1 MIGFCYQQA
10 REDEVAQILVRE
22 LRDEVVAAVKAQA
35 KERHRSL
42 EGEVRAML
50 EEVFERRRRHA
61 EFVEKLG
68 KLHAELAGRPQ
79 TDSVELLHEGRAEW
93 DAKWD

>member
-1 MIGFCYQQA
+1 M
-10 REDEVAQILVRE
+10 AQILVRD
-22 LRDEVVAAVKAQA
+22 LKDEVVAAVKAQA

-50 EEVFERRRRHA
+50 EEVFERRQRRAAFMA
-61 EFVEKLG
+61 ELG
-68 KLHAELAGRPQ
+68 KFHAKLAGRPQ

>member
-1 MIGFCYQQA
+1 M
-10 REDEVAQILVRE
+10 AQILVRD
-22 LRDEVVAAVKAQA
+22 LKDEVVAAVKAQA

-50 EEVFERRRRHA
+50 EEVYERRRRHA
-61 EFVEKLG
+61 QFMAELEQF
-68 KLHAELAGRPQ
+68 HAKLAGRPQ